1 MYSKKLRSFSKYKAI
16 AAAVSIVFFSPIQVV
31 AADAQ
36 AVTGSGINCNG
47 SCAYFAL
54 GQINGIYVNTSNA
67 TSLNTLG
74 SSATDVGNALAP
86 TTVTGSSST
95 ISSGVGGTSLSTT
108 GVTSI
113 SSVISAGTSSPA
125 VKISGQNG
133 STAPGTAVGTY
144 PLIPS
149 GTGVLITGA
158 GNAGGPD
165 VYIASQD
172 GRAAISVTNTGVQ
185 IISPSGT
192 GSGGGVI
199 NVSSTN
205 NYGVAGNYNTGT
217 VNNNFGNG
225 NSTSTGQI
233 NNIIGSSAAGGG
245 AVNNSFGGGNGTST
259 NSVGSVSGGGTSTNN
274 FGTTGTSGNSG
285 TATNN
290 IGTGAGASQN
300 NLGNTNSSS
309 TFSANAGNSTLNMA
323 NGVAT
328 TGATAIGGPSSSSLA
343 GATQAPSG
351 TNGIV
356 MSGAIGTQAVVDAN
370 GKITLQTGTA
380 TQSSAAMTITNGIG
394 NTHGIVV
401 NEQQATISGG
411 TTSSSMTLNDNG
423 ATFSNSSNGRPIQ
436 VHGVAD
442 GTSNFDAVN
451 VQQLNA
457 VKQGIAG
464 VAAMNNIPALSP
476 DKQFNIGV
484 GVGGFDGQ
492 TSFALG
498 ANARITENLTAKAS
512 VGHAFNSNNS
522 NINDTTWGVGAAL
535 AW

>member
-1 MYSKKLRSFSKYKAI
+1 MLKYKKLISVAII
-16 AAAVSIVFFSPIQVV
+16 AALDASLTSAY
-31 AADAQ
+31 AADAGTTS
-36 AVTGSGINCNG
+36 ASGTVCIDIISGIATEMSCNG
-47 SCAYFAL
+47 ATLNSA
-54 GQINGIYVNTSNA
+54 TA
-67 TSLNTLG
+67 TSLNTSG
-74 SSATDVGNALAP
+74 SSNTAIGNS
-86 TTVTGSSST
+86 TGSTSMAGSSV
-95 ISSGVGGTSLSTT
+95 SVNSGTGGTSLGSTGNT
-108 GVTSI
+108 TLQSI
-113 SSVISAGTSSPA
+113 ITAGSANPA
-125 VKISGQNG
+125 VTIAGQNG
-133 STAPGTAVGTY
+133 SNVPNTSVGTY

-192 GSGGGVI
+192 GAGGGII

-233 NNIIGSSAAGGG
+233 NNIIGNSAAGGG
-245 AVNNSFGGGNGTST
+245 AVNNSFGGGNGSST

-328 TGATAIGGPSSSSLA
+328 TGATAIGGPSSSSLS

-356 MSGAIGTQAVVDAN
+356 MTGAIGTQAVVDAN

-464 VAAMNNIPALSP
+464 VAAMNNIPALSA
-476 DKQFNIGV
+476 DKQFNIGL
-484 GVGGFDGQ
+484 GIGGFDGQ

-512 VGHAFNSNNS
+512 VGHAFSSNNS